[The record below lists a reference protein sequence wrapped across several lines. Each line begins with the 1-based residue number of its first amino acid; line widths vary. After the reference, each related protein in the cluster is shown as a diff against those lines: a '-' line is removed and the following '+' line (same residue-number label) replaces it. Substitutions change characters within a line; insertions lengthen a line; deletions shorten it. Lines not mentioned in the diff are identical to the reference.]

1 MSDFN
6 RQVIDEFRANHGRV
20 GGYFEGQ
27 DLLLLTT
34 KGRKSGR
41 EHTTPVMYSKKGDRL
56 LVSAAGARRLLSRSP
71 AGSPKPPE
79 WYENL
84 VANPEVTVELGDD
97 RFEARAEP
105 LQGEDRDRAY
115 AAQAERIPQFGEY
128 EETAAGR
135 TIPVVAL
142 TRK

>member
-1 MSDFN
+1 MNDFN
-6 RQVIDEFRANHGRV
+6 GPVIEEFRANHGKV

-41 EHTTPVMYSKKGDRL
+41 EHTTPVMYSRDGDRL
-56 LVSAAGARRLLSRSP
+56 LVYASAAGAAKHP
-71 AGSPKPPE
+71 D

-84 VANPEVTVELGDD
+84 VANPDVVVEVGDE
-97 RFEARAEP
+97 RYEARAAP
-105 LQGEDRDRAY
+105 LEGEDRDRAY
-115 AAQAERIPQFGEY
+115 AAQAERLPQFAEY
-128 EETAAGR
+128 EEKAAGR

-142 TRK
+142 TRQ

>member
-41 EHTTPVMYSKKGDRL
+41 EHTTPAMYSRDGDRL
-56 LVSAAGARRLLSRSP
+56 LVYASA
-71 AGSPKPPE
+71 AGSPKHPD

-84 VANPEVTVELGDD
+84 VANPEVTVELGDE

-105 LQGEDRDRAY
+105 LEGEERDRAY
-115 AAQAERIPQFGEY
+115 AAQVERYPQFSEY
-128 EETAAGR
+128 EEKAAGR
-135 TIPVVAL
+135 TIPVVVL
-142 TRK
+142 TRQ

>member
-6 RQVIDEFRANHGRV
+6 APVIEEFRTNHGKV

-41 EHTTPVMYSKKGDRL
+41 EHTTPVMYSRDGDRL
-56 LVSAAGARRLLSRSP
+56 LVYASAAGAAKHP
-71 AGSPKPPE
+71 D

-84 VANPEVTVELGDD
+84 VASPDVVVEVGDE
-97 RFEARAEP
+97 RFEARATP
-105 LQGEDRDRAY
+105 LEGDERDRAY
-115 AAQAERIPQFGEY
+115 AAQAERLPQFAEY
-128 EETAAGR
+128 QEKATGR

-142 TRK
+142 TRQ